1 MKSDDWFGEPRLN
14 APRVLSPMERGP
26 ILFLDQQYT
35 YARAEALH
43 LELGQAL
50 ARGMRKRG
58 SSTPPDGDIGGTPV
72 ALAA

>member
-1 MKSDDWFGEPRLN
+1 MIFDPPRLN
-14 APRVLSPMERGP
+14 SPRILAPMERGP

-35 YARAEALH
+35 YTQAEALH

-58 SSTPPDGDIGGTPV
+58 SSTPPPDDIGGTPV
-72 ALAA
+72 AVAA